1 MKFAT
6 NSQNAAK
13 LSAPPPY
20 GQPSAVKGAVSTE
33 NSSGP
38 VIEGIKQ
45 VNEASAAIT
54 WLDSV
59 TVPAVLMPGSPAGGR
74 PWWPEL
80 RPPDQVLASVRAAS
94 SAAK

>member
-13 LSAPPPY
+13 LSAPPY

-33 NSSGP
+33 NSTGP

-59 TVPAVLMPGSPAGGR
+59 TVPAVADAWLAGG
-74 PWWPEL
+74 EAL
-80 RPPDQVLASVRAAS
+80 VAGTQTPDQVLASVRSAS